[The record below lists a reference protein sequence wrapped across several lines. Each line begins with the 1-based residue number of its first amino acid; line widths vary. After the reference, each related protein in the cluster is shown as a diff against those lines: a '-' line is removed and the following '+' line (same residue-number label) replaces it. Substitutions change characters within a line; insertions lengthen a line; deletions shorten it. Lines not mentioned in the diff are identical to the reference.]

1 MGAWSFVHARLHRM
15 LRDEYTL
22 RHIAREESASPA
34 SGSATI
40 HDREQAQLLAA
51 AFDGLG

>member
-1 MGAWSFVHARLHRM
+1 MGAWLFVHERLHRI
-15 LRDEYTL
+15 LRARFQL
-22 RHIAREESASPA
+22 RHVAREESASPA

-51 AFDGLG
+51 ALGGLD